1 VAPAPAPRDSRRG
14 AAAALQ
20 AAWWQPRPTL
30 LATLLRPLSWLWRA
44 LAGIDGA
51 LSRPHPG
58 PCPVVVVGNL
68 VVGGAGK
75 TPTVLALLK
84 HLRQRGWTPGVV
96 SRGHG
101 GSARSVVVLGAD
113 SRAAEVGDEPLL
125 IHRRGG
131 APVAVGADRVA
142 AVQALCRQH
151 PKVNIVL
158 SDDGLQHH
166 RMARDVQVM
175 VFDERGAGNG
185 LCLPAGPLRQPLPAT
200 VPPRTVVLYSGGTAS
215 TPLPGFAGRR
225 RLAGVL
231 PLEAWRRGD
240 APDPQIGE
248 ALRGRRLMAVAGIGV
263 PERFFAML
271 RAAGLAVDGLALEDH
286 HRFDALPWP
295 DDPDLHVV
303 LTEKDAVKLVGGSQT
318 SKAHVWVAPLDFV
331 PDPGFAEA
339 IDRLLPAT
347 PSR

>member
-1 VAPAPAPRDSRRG
+1 MAAEPAPRAGRRG

-20 AAWWQPRPTL
+20 AAWWRSRPGL

-44 LAGIDGA
+44 LSA
-51 LSRPHPG
+51 LDKALARPRPG

-75 TPTVLALLK
+75 TPTVLALID

-101 GSARSVVVLGAD
+101 GSARTVVVLGAG
-113 SRAAEVGDEPLL
+113 SRAADVGDEPLL
-125 IHRRGG
+125 IHRRGTV
-131 APVAVGADRVA
+131 PVAVGADRVA
-142 AVQALCRQH
+142 ALQALCRQH
-151 PKVNIVL
+151 PDVDIVL

-166 RMARDVQVM
+166 RLARAVQVL
-175 VFDERGAGNG
+175 VFDERGTGNG

-200 VPPRTVVLYSGGTAS
+200 VPPRTVVLYSGGSAS

-240 APDPQIGE
+240 APDPQIGP
-248 ALRGRRLMAVAGIGV
+248 ALHGRRLMAVAGIGA

-271 RAAGLAVDGLALEDH
+271 RAVGLVFEGVALDDH
-286 HRFDALPWP
+286 HRFDTLPWP

-303 LTEKDAVKLVGGSQT
+303 LTEKDAVKLGGSQT
-318 SKAHVWVAPLDFV
+318 SKAHVWVAPLDFET
-331 PDPGFAEA
+331 DPGFTEA
-339 IDRLLPAT
+339 LDRLLPPP